1 MQRRLLATTYEE
13 HESLCR
19 RCGMSCH
26 FAVPVNGLPVVID
39 ALRCKF
45 LGRDGEG
52 RFACTVYDRRFEL
65 APWCHTAEDALAQGL
80 LAKDCPYARG
90 IPGYRGKV
98 RLSPQLLKQV
108 LPALRA
114 EVARAGVPIGADPD
128 AAAALLAEGGGSW
141 SYTPS
146 PDGTRYLFTRKLE
159 AAEAAE
165 APIAE
170 AAGAAEAPR
179 PIAGSEPPPAGAA
192 ASSASSPKNP
202 LTGSRESP

>member
-98 RLSPQLLKQV
+98 RLSPQLLRQV

-114 EVARAGVPIGADPD
+114 EVARAGVPFGADPD
-128 AAAALLAEGGGSW
+128 AAAAFLAEGGGSW
-141 SYTPS
+141 SYAPS
-146 PDGTRYLFTRKLE
+146 PDGTRYLFTRHPE
-159 AAEAAE
+159 ASG
-165 APIAE
+165 APDP
-170 AAGAAEAPR
+170 AAGRDPDPQSDQPAP
-179 PIAGSEPPPAGAA
+179 
-192 ASSASSPKNP
+192 ASVAPSSPKNP
-202 LTGSRESP
+202 LTGSGESP

>member
-1 MQRRLLATTYEE
+1 MQRRLLATTYDE

-45 LGRDGEG
+45 LGRDDEG

-98 RLSPQLLKQV
+98 RLSPQLLRQV

-128 AAAALLAEGGGSW
+128 AAAAFLAEGGGTF
-141 SYTPS
+141 SYAPS
-146 PDGTRYLFTRKLE
+146 PDGTRYLFTPE
-159 AAEAAE
+159 PE
-165 APIAE
+165 APE
-170 AAGAAEAPR
+170 ASLASAASETSEAPD
-179 PIAGSEPPPAGAA
+179 PLSGSEQPASTGTPV
-192 ASSASSPKNP
+192 SSASSPKNP
-202 LTGSRESP
+202 LTGSGESP

>member
-45 LGRDGEG
+45 LGRDAEG
-52 RFACTVYDRRFEL
+52 RFACTVYDRRFTL

-108 LPALRA
+108 LPSLRA
-114 EVARAGVPIGADPD
+114 EVARVGVPIGADPD
-128 AAAALLAEGGGSW
+128 AAAAFLAEGGGTF
-141 SYTPS
+141 SYAPS
-146 PDGTRYLFTRKLE
+146 PDGTRYLFTPKPD
-159 AAEAAE
+159 ASD
-165 APIAE
+165 APSAVPDPGASQQDQAQISE
-170 AAGAAEAPR
+170 QAGPTSAP
-179 PIAGSEPPPAGAA
+179 

-202 LTGSRESP
+202 LTGSGRSP

>member
-1 MQRRLLATTYEE
+1 MADPASGGPPRRLLASTYTE
-13 HESLCR
+13 HEDLCR

-39 ALRCKF
+39 ALRCRF
-45 LGRDGEG
+45 LGRDAAG

-80 LAKDCPYARG
+80 LARDCPYARG
-90 IPGYRGKV
+90 VPGYRGKV

-128 AAAALLAEGGGSW
+128 AAAAFLAEGGGTWRYRESA
-141 SYTPS
+141 
-146 PDGTRYLFTRKLE
+146 DGSRYLFERDDP
-159 AAEAAE
+159 
-165 APIAE
+165 APSSNVASTV
-170 AAGAAEAPR
+170 ASDGRAGPSGEQ
-179 PIAGSEPPPAGAA
+179 S
-192 ASSASSPKNP
+192 
-202 LTGSRESP
+202 